1 MISEL
6 HIENIAVIKKLTVNF
21 SDGFSVLTGE
31 TGAGKSIII
40 DSVNLLL
47 GARSAR
53 ELIRNGESQALV
65 SACFTELSERTLSGL
80 AELDIRPEE
89 DGALYIQRTLS
100 ADGRAQSKV
109 NGRSVPAA
117 TLKEIGKLLI
127 TIHGQH
133 DSQDLLAP
141 EKHIDYLDASAHT
154 EELLSDYQ
162 SCYQELLRIRKEL
175 RNTAKSEQEIADRT
189 DTLTFQIGEID
200 SAKLKAGEEEALLTK
215 REKIKNIEKISRY
228 STEIFASLK
237 GGEGGALSASDQIAR
252 ALQAAEKLED
262 VLPDQQKIMERLEF
276 CRYELQDIAE
286 AAEAL
291 TDGETGDPEAELDRI
306 ETRLDLIARLEK
318 RYGESIPKVLEYR
331 EKAAKELSELKNND
345 KAVRKLKQELASKI
359 KEAQEKAE
367 KLTER
372 RTEYAEKLSQE
383 ITDQLHYLDL
393 EKASFCVSVTPMT
406 SENGTKRFSANGCD
420 TVEFLITANPGEP
433 LKPLS
438 KVASGGELSRVML
451 ALKSVLA
458 DGDGVQTVIFDEID
472 TGVSGKTSQKIGIK
486 LRALG
491 KGCQVFSI
499 THSAQVAA
507 AGDSHFKIAKTEVDG
522 RAETSVK
529 ELSKA
534 ERVDELSRIMGGIE
548 ITETLRKTAEEM
560 LENAGNYEY

>member
-1 MISEL
+1 MICEL

-65 SACFTELSERTLSGL
+65 SACFAELSERTLKGL
-80 AELDIRPEE
+80 AMLDIYPEE

-100 ADGRAQSKV
+100 ADGRAQSKI

-117 TLKEIGKLLI
+117 TLKEAGKLLI

-133 DSQDLLAP
+133 DSQDLLSSD
-141 EKHIDYLDASAHT
+141 KHIDFLDASAHT
-154 EELLSDYQ
+154 EELLIDYQ
-162 SCYQELLRIRKEL
+162 NCYQELLRIRKEL
-175 RNTAKSEQEIADRT
+175 RNTSKSEQEIADRT
-189 DTLTFQIGEID
+189 DTLTLQIGEID
-200 SAKLKAGEEEALLTK
+200 AAKLKAGEEEALLTK

-228 STEIFASLK
+228 SSEIFGALK
-237 GGEGGALSASDQIAR
+237 GGDGSSAMEQISK
-252 ALQAAEKLED
+252 ALQAVEKLED
-262 VLPDQQKIMERLEF
+262 VLPDQQKILERLEF

-291 TDGETGDPEAELDRI
+291 TDGDVGNPEAELDRI

-318 RYGESIPKVLEYR
+318 RYGETVAKVLEYR
-331 EKAAKELSELKNND
+331 ENAAKELSELKNND
-345 KAVRKLKQELASKI
+345 KAVRQLKHELGAKI

-367 KLTER
+367 RLTER
-372 RTEYAEKLSQE
+372 RTEYAKKLSKE

-393 EKASFCVSVTPMT
+393 EKASFCVSVTAMT
-406 SENGTKRFSANGCD
+406 GENGTKRFTPNGCD
-420 TVEFLITANPGEP
+420 SVEFLITANPGEP

-458 DGDGVQTVIFDEID
+458 DGDGVQTIIFDEID

-491 KGCQVFSI
+491 KRSQVFSI

-507 AGDSHFKIAKTEVDG
+507 AGDSHFKISKKEVDG

-529 ELSKA
+529 ELSKD

-560 LENAGNYEY
+560 LTNAENYAG